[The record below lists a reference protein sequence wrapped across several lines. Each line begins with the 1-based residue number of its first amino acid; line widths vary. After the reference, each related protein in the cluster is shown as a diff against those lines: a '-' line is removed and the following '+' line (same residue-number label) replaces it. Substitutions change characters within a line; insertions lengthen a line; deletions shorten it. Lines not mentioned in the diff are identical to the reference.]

1 MLSSIKEDSIIKAYN
16 LNTTKLELEDREK
29 LGLLKIEK
37 DKIYFHLDEKR
48 YLELEIIGKAKEKE
62 IKNAFCSNAFLAAQV
77 LNLSENQERQVLE
90 LKCHFFKRPIKILP
104 EALNINFKDT
114 IVKKLL
120 KGMGEDKKL
129 EDFKETCIL
138 KMAGLTYLVCV
149 LPYEY
154 ENKENKENSEE
165 ILEEDF
171 RLLNTKGGL
180 SVKRALIN
188 NRHSYEAIS
197 LRPIKQELASGLCL
211 FFQGSLEFN
220 DKTTKTMRTNLL
232 VQIQQDEKSYLK
244 IWEKYLIKSAQK
256 SFNEAKEV
264 GVLKIESV
272 EKEGGNLKIR
282 FKPAL
287 DKNKM
292 EILIKKVQLKKGS
305 DLGVLEDL
313 DTQNEESLINLISKQ
328 KQQTSPN
335 NSEKITIKDI
345 SGDDFIIDY
354 DPSIK
359 EGDAFY
365 LNYMGDLNT
374 LIKQYSALDKTKKGL
389 SANPNLG
396 LILNIKENKEASDG
410 DNDAIDAMD
419 EVLKAILSSYQT
431 KALELT
437 ERVKDKVFKND
448 PTKNQKKAIEIALNT
463 PDIAII
469 QGPPGTGKTTVINAI
484 CERLFEEYPKDKN
497 IKGQILLCAQGHDAT
512 NNVRERIKV
521 GGLPTF
527 KFGYRNTEEQYK
539 QNERLYEQLREFA
552 ETLIE
557 SVRKKLQNLGDYENI
572 EKILDLEE
580 ALRRYY
586 SSPISELEFLKEIE
600 KNASFLD
607 SSMREELSQLKA
619 RQQKQEMP
627 ANLSVIHALR
637 TTQEGFE
644 DDGVIRNCDL
654 LESQFKEDLTQEDRE
669 LLESSEPNLEKLQEL
684 KIRLLEKNTPKRK
697 YEIPKPNEEVVSLAN
712 DLLEILSSQ
721 SPNDKKIRVLLEY
734 LSVLERNPWDLE
746 SLLKDYNFVFSSTIG
761 QHDKALKEKDY
772 FDSVIVDEAAKANPL
787 ELLMVMALAKERIIL
802 VGDDRQLPHYLD
814 DEIGK
819 KLEDESQDVQDEI
832 EKALKDSMFK
842 KLKERA
848 QKLKELDGKE
858 RFITLNKQYRMHP
871 LLGQLV
877 SGVFYEPHNEGSESP
892 SLEEKLFK
900 HNLLDN
906 KPLAWIDVKNPK
918 EKRNAD
924 GSYYRESEIAAIK
937 ECLDLFMKDEPDFTF
952 GVITFFSEQKRL
964 LEQALKGYANLEIGT
979 VDSFQGKEFDVVFL
993 SSVRTHYTEGFGFLK
1008 DSLRLCVALS
1018 RQKRALI
1025 VAGDREKFETPEA
1038 KDKVSGLFEFLQLCE
1053 KESKILVFTKEGKIS

>member
-1 MLSSIKEDSIIKAYN
+1 MLSFIKEDSIIKAYN
-16 LNTTKLELEDREK
+16 LNTTKLEPKDREK
-29 LGLLKIEK
+29 LGLLKIKK
-37 DKIYFHLDEKR
+37 DKIYFHLDEKH

-77 LNLSENQERQVLE
+77 LNLSKNQERQVLE
-90 LKCHFFKRPIKILP
+90 LKCYFFKRPIKILP
-104 EALNINFKDT
+104 EALNINFKD
-114 IVKKLL
+114 
-120 KGMGEDKKL
+120 EKL
-129 EDFKETCIL
+129 ENFKKTCIL
-138 KMAGLTYLVCV
+138 KMAGLTYFVCV
-149 LPYEY
+149 LPYED

-165 ILEEDF
+165 ILEENF
-171 RLLNTKGGL
+171 RLLNTKGEL

-197 LRPIKQELASGLCL
+197 LRPIKQELAPGLCL

-220 DKTTKTMRTNLL
+220 DKTTKTMRTSLL
-232 VQIQQDEKSYLK
+232 AQIQQDEKSYLK

-272 EKEGGNLKIR
+272 KKEGGNLKIR
-282 FKPAL
+282 FKPSL
-287 DKNKM
+287 GKNKM
-292 EILIKKVQLKKGS
+292 EILIKKSQLKEGS
-305 DLGVLEDL
+305 DLGVLEGLDL
-313 DTQNEESLINLISKQ
+313 QNEESLINLISKQ
-328 KQQTSPN
+328 NKQTSPN
-335 NSEKITIKDI
+335 NSEPKEAITIKGI
-345 SGDDFIIDY
+345 SWDDFIIDY
-354 DPSIK
+354 NPSIK

-365 LNYMGDLNT
+365 LNYMGDLNN
-374 LIKQYSALDKTKKGL
+374 LINQYRALDKTKKGL

-396 LILNIKENKEASDG
+396 LILNIKENKEDSDG

-419 EVLKAILSSYQT
+419 EVLKEILSSYKT
-431 KALELT
+431 KALGLT
-437 ERVKDKVFKND
+437 KRVKEKVFKND
-448 PTKNQKKAIEIALNT
+448 PTKNQEKAIKIALNT
-463 PDIAII
+463 LDIAII
-469 QGPPGTGKTTVINAI
+469 QGSPGTGKTTVINAI

-512 NNVRERIKV
+512 NNVRECIKV

-527 KFGYRNTEEQYK
+527 KFGAKGRNIEEPYK
-539 QNERLYEQLREFA
+539 QDERLYEQLREFA
-552 ETLIE
+552 EILIE
-557 SVRKKLQNLGDYENI
+557 SVREKLQSLGDYENI

-586 SSPISELEFLKEIE
+586 SSPISEWGFLKEIE

-607 SSMREELSQLKA
+607 YSMREELSQLKA

-627 ANLSVIHALR
+627 DNLSFIHALR

-644 DDGVIRNCDL
+644 DDGIMRNYDL
-654 LESQFKEDLTQEDRE
+654 LESQFKENLAQEDRE
-669 LLESSEPNLEKLQEL
+669 LLESFEPNLEKLQEL
-684 KIRLLEKNTPKRK
+684 KIRLLEKNTPKRE
-697 YEIPKPNEEVVSLAN
+697 YEISKPNEEVVSLAN

-761 QHDKALKEKDY
+761 QHDKALKEKETPY
-772 FDSVIVDEAAKANPL
+772 FDSVIVDEATKANPL

-802 VGDDRQLPHYLD
+802 VGDGRQLPHYLG

-819 KLEDESQDVQDEI
+819 KLEDESQDAQDEI

-871 LLGQLV
+871 SLGKLV
-877 SGVFYEPHNEGSESP
+877 SGVFYESHNEGFESP
-892 SLEEKLFK
+892 LKEERFK
-900 HNLLDN
+900 HNLRVLDN
-906 KPLAWIDVKNPK
+906 KPCTWIDVKNPK
-918 EKRNAD
+918 EERNAD
-924 GSYYRESEIAAIK
+924 GSYYRESEITAIK
-937 ECLDLFMKDEPDFTF
+937 KCLDDFLEDEPNFTF
-952 GVITFFSEQKRL
+952 GVITFFSEQKRR

-1008 DSLRLCVALS
+1008 DSPRLCVALS
-1018 RQKRALI
+1018 HQKRALI
-1025 VAGDREKFETPEA
+1025 VVGDREKFETPEA
-1038 KDKVSGLFEFLQLCE
+1038 KDKVLGLFEFLQLCE
-1053 KESKILVFTKEGKIS
+1053 KEGKIL

>member
-1 MLSSIKEDSIIKAYN
+1 MKAW
-16 LNTTKLELEDREK
+16 K
-29 LGLLKIEK
+29 
-37 DKIYFHLDEKR
+37 
-48 YLELEIIGKAKEKE
+48 
-62 IKNAFCSNAFLAAQV
+62 
-77 LNLSENQERQVLE
+77 
-90 LKCHFFKRPIKILP
+90 
-104 EALNINFKDT
+104 
-114 IVKKLL
+114 
-120 KGMGEDKKL
+120 
-129 EDFKETCIL
+129 
-138 KMAGLTYLVCV
+138 
-149 LPYEY
+149 
-154 ENKENKENSEE
+154 
-165 ILEEDF
+165 
-171 RLLNTKGGL
+171 
-180 SVKRALIN
+180 
-188 NRHSYEAIS
+188 
-197 LRPIKQELASGLCL
+197 
-211 FFQGSLEFN
+211 
-220 DKTTKTMRTNLL
+220 
-232 VQIQQDEKSYLK
+232 
-244 IWEKYLIKSAQK
+244 
-256 SFNEAKEV
+256 
-264 GVLKIESV
+264 
-272 EKEGGNLKIR
+272 KEGENLKIR

-292 EILIKKVQLKKGS
+292 EILIKKSQLKKGS

-328 KQQTSPN
+328 NKQTSPN
-335 NSEKITIKDI
+335 NNEKKETITIKDI

-354 DPSIK
+354 NLSIK

-365 LNYMGDLNT
+365 LNYTGDLNT

-410 DNDAIDAMD
+410 DNDAADAMD
-419 EVLKAILSSYQT
+419 EVLKDILSSYQT
-431 KALELT
+431 KALGLT
-437 ERVKDKVFKND
+437 KRVKEKVFKND
-448 PTKNQKKAIEIALNT
+448 PTPNQEKAIEIALNT

-552 ETLIE
+552 EILIE
-557 SVRKKLQNLGDYENI
+557 SVREKLRDLGNYENI

-586 SSPISELEFLKEIE
+586 SSPISEWGFLKEIE
-600 KNASFLD
+600 KNASFLN
-607 SSMREELSQLKA
+607 SSMREKLSELKA
-619 RQQKQEMP
+619 GQQKQEMP

-644 DDGVIRNCDL
+644 DDGIKRNCDL
-654 LESQFKEDLTQEDRE
+654 LESQFKENLTQEDRE
-669 LLESSEPNLEKLQEL
+669 LLKSFKPNLEKLQEL
-684 KIRLLEKNTPKRK
+684 KIRLLEKNAPKRK

-746 SLLKDYNFVFSSTIG
+746 SLLKDYNFVFSSTTG
-761 QHDKALKEKDY
+761 QHDKALKEKETPY

-819 KLEDESQDVQDEI
+819 KLEDESQDVKDEI

-842 KLKERA
+842 KLKERV

-871 LLGQLV
+871 LLGGLV
-877 SGVFYEPHNEGSESP
+877 SGVFYESHNEGFGNG
-892 SLEEKLFK
+892 LKEEHFK
-900 HNLLDN
+900 HNLRNLDN

-937 ECLDLFMKDEPDFTF
+937 ECLDLFMKDEPNFTF
-952 GVITFFSEQKRL
+952 GVITFFSEQKRR

-1008 DSLRLCVALS
+1008 DSPRLCVALS

-1025 VAGDREKFETPEA
+1025 VVGDREKFETPEA
-1038 KDKVSGLFEFLQLCE
+1038 KDKVSGLFEFLQLCK
-1053 KESKILVFTKEGKIS
+1053 KEGKILVFTEEESKIS